1 MFLIMTHLG
10 VEIKLAD
17 MVQVDMQQL
26 SMDMTLDLVNFPKY
40 GDDPRV
46 NREELQAAILDD
58 NRSMPNAWPTI
69 TMTPG

>member
-1 MFLIMTHLG
+1 MMQLG

-26 SMDMTLDLVNFPKY
+26 SMDMTLDLLNFPKH

-46 NREELQAAILDD
+46 NREELQAAISDE
-58 NRSMPNAWPTI
+58 NYKGPNAWPT
-69 TMTPG
+69 MTPG